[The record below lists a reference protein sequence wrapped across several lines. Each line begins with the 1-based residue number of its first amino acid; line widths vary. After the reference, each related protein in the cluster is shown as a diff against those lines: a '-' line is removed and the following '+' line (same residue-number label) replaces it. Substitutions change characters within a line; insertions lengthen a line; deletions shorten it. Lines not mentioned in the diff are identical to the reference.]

1 MNETAPKRAVAGA
14 LRLRSL
20 SAPSTARSQMV
31 TARLWTGTAVR
42 KKTNVKT
49 VCALGGAQ
57 RGTIHTS
64 AHIRSKFE

>member
-14 LRLRSL
+14 LGLRCL
-20 SAPSTARSQMV
+20 SVPS

-42 KKTNVKT
+42 KKTNLKT